1 MRKYFIAANWKMNLT
16 QRDAIK
22 LAKEID
28 TITKPLD
35 SNVEVIMCVPF
46 IHIQLISEYLSNSAI
61 SVGAQ
66 NCNENQSG
74 AFTGEISAEMI
85 KSYNSEYVILG
96 HSERRQYYNEF
107 NDLINQKIKIALEN
121 KLKVILCIGEHLE
134 ERKIEKTKFILN
146 TQLQECLIGIDKELY
161 TNLIIAYEPIWAI
174 GTGLTPTINEINE
187 THNVIRNY
195 LIEIIGSK
203 GISVPILYGGSLNE
217 NNAGD
222 ILKIKEVSGGLIG
235 GASLKSESFIKI
247 IKIAEEYTNL

>member
-1 MRKYFIAANWKMNLT
+1 MRKYYIAANWKMNLT

-28 TITKPLD
+28 ANTKPLD

-46 IHIQLISEYLSNSAI
+46 IHIQSISEQLSNSAI

-66 NCNENQSG
+66 NCNENQAG
-74 AFTGEISAEMI
+74 AYTGEISAEMI

-96 HSERRQYYNEF
+96 HSERREYYKESNE
-107 NDLINQKIKIALEN
+107 LINRKIKIALEN
-121 KLKVILCIGEHLE
+121 KLKVILCIGEQLE
-134 ERKIEKTKFILN
+134 ERKEEKTNFVLN
-146 TQLQECLIGIDKELY
+146 TQLKECLIGIDKELY
-161 TNLIIAYEPIWAI
+161 TNIIIAYEPIWAI
-174 GTGLTPTINEINE
+174 GTGLTPTIDQINE

-217 NNAGD
+217 NNAGG

-235 GASLKSESFIKI
+235 GASLKSEGFTKI